1 MARRRK
7 PERIEAGKCY
17 RMNTFGLRG
26 DRVLYVIKIEG
37 AKQRLVFA
45 MPVHVVE
52 DRTGS
57 LAWPYTEF
65 MREVHSEEPNYAH

>member
-1 MARRRK
+1 MGRRRK

-26 DRVLYVIKIEG
+26 ERVLYVSSVTGE
-37 AKQRLVFA
+37 KQRWVLATPIHVFQ
-45 MPVHVVE
+45 
-52 DRTGS
+52 DSTGT

-65 MREVHSEEPNYAH
+65 MRDVHSEEPNHAN